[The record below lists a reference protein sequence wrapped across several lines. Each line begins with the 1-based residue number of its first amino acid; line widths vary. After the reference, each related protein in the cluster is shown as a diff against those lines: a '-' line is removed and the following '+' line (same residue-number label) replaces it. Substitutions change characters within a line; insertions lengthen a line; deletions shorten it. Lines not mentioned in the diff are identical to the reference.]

1 MREHSSPEITIRF
14 ATTRDLPHL
23 TILFDAYR
31 VFYRLEPNAQGA
43 AAFLSARLARDESVV
58 LVGALAGSPGGV
70 EDIVGFAQLYRT
82 FSSLSLGSVIVLNDL
97 YVAPKARRLGVA
109 GRLIDAAAEYARRAG
124 ALRLTLETRHD
135 NEAALRLYRAKG
147 FVADSGDFTQMSLA
161 CGAE

>member
-1 MREHSSPEITIRF
+1 MRERSTSEITIRF
-14 ATTRDLPHL
+14 ATTRDLAQL
-23 TILFDAYR
+23 TPLFDAYR
-31 VFYRLEPNAQGA
+31 KFYGLESNVEGA

-58 LVGALAGSPGGV
+58 LVGTVARQAGGD
-70 EDIVGFAQLYRT
+70 EAIVGFAQLYRT

-97 YVAPKARRLGVA
+97 YVAPNARRLGVG

-147 FVADSGDFTQMSLA
+147 FVAESGDFTEMSLT
-161 CGAE
+161 CGVE